1 MKEIITIRASSL
13 SDLMDCPARWA
24 AKHID
29 KKWMPTSGAA
39 QLGTA
44 VHAGAEVFDKAILAG
59 SPISPNDAAG
69 AVVDAIN
76 KPEEEVDWGKQS
88 PSDFERIALSLHSKY
103 CSEIAPTQIYTGIE
117 VTCKRLEI
125 SDLGI
130 ALTGTTDRIRQTAD
144 GLGVAD
150 LKTGKTAVGSDGIA
164 ATGKHALQIGVYELL
179 AEHSTGQQIT
189 APGQIIGMNTAN
201 TPAAQRVGTGEVRNA
216 KSLLIG
222 SEGSPG
228 ALEIASKIIHSG
240 MFYGNARSQ
249 LCSPKFCPIYGA
261 CKWKG

>member
-1 MKEIITIRASSL
+1 M
-13 SDLMDCPARWA
+13 
-24 AKHID
+24 
-29 KKWMPTSGAA
+29 
-39 QLGTA
+39 
-44 VHAGAEVFDKAILAG
+44 
-59 SPISPNDAAG
+59 
-69 AVVDAIN
+69 
-76 KPEEEVDWGKQS
+76 
-88 PSDFERIALSLHSKY
+88 
-103 CSEIAPTQIYTGIE
+103 
-117 VTCKRLEI
+117 TCERLEI

-130 ALTGTTDRIRQTAD
+130 ALTGTTDRIRQTAE

-150 LKTGKTAVGSDGIA
+150 LKTGKTAVGSDGVA

-189 APGQIIGMNTAN
+189 APGQIIGMNTAK
-201 TPAAQRVGTGEVRNA
+201 TPASQRIGTGEVRNA

-249 LCSPKFCPIYGA
+249 LCTPKFCPIYGA
-261 CKWKG
+261 CKWRG